1 VTARQDRLDAF
12 EVGKPLCEVWHHSP
26 THRYHLALTR
36 VAVIA
41 DDELSGGR
49 GDVVIRRG
57 FQGDVREV
65 ADAEGV
71 NKLLFI

>member
-1 VTARQDRLDAF
+1 MKSARLFAKCDTIAQRIATISR
-12 EVGKPLCEVWHHSP
+12 SP
-26 THRYHLALTR
+26 R

-41 DDELSGGR
+41 DDEFSGGR